1 MIVSEEKLI
10 NKQNKIAKKK
20 HKVEMISA
28 FSILFL
34 IIAILI
40 ILSWIFKW
48 TNTTVKIKQ
57 SQEKIIALGFFDL
70 FKAPLKG
77 FVQRAQIIVFVLTM
91 GAYINVIVASKALE
105 GFSQTIVRKMKG
117 KEIWSLIPLMIF
129 FSICGTTVGLAEEV
143 IAFQMI
149 CIPLMVAAGFDKFT
163 GLIAVLIGTG
173 VGVLTSTVNP
183 FAIGIAVTNL
193 NKGLDKQITSVSDG
207 LIWRIIC
214 WIILTALSIVLV
226 MLYAKK
232 VKKDQTK
239 SVVFKTL
246 TEDKEFY
253 LFNSAEK
260 IVMDWKK
267 KVNLVVF
274 LISLILMVVYLIGW
288 DDIFHTT
295 HSADFARWIRNNIP
309 YLTGT
314 DKGFGN
320 GSVDSVA
327 AIFLITAIIMGIING
342 SSEKQFLKDF
352 INGASRLLN
361 VCLIIAV
368 AAGIGWI
375 LKESHMQELFVE
387 SLSNSLGSLKS
398 PILILLIMFIFFI
411 PLSFLIPSTSG
422 FATAVFPLL
431 GGVVIKNTDILASG
445 SITAFSFASGLVN
458 LITPTSGIVMGSIA
472 VARMDYAKFIK
483 SMAPYMLILTT
494 SSLILLLVGAAIGKT
509 IA

>member
-1 MIVSEEKLI
+1 MIKSEEQLI
-10 NKQNKIAKKK
+10 NKQNKIVKKK
-20 HKVEMISA
+20 HKFEMISA
-28 FSILFL
+28 FSILF
-34 IIAILI
+34 IIIGILI

-48 TNTTVKIKQ
+48 TNTTVKIGQ
-57 SQEKIIALGFFDL
+57 NQEKIIALGFFDL

-77 FVQRAQIIVFVLTM
+77 FSERAQIIVFVLTM
-91 GAYINVIVASKALE
+91 GAYINIIVASKSLE

-183 FAIGIAVTNL
+183 FAIGIAVSNL
-193 NKGLDKQITSVSDG
+193 NKGLPNATSVSDG
-207 LIWRIIC
+207 LTWRIIC
-214 WIILTALSIVLV
+214 WVILTTISIVLV

-232 VKKDQTK
+232 VKKDQSR

-246 TEDKEFY
+246 HEDKEFY
-253 LFNSAEK
+253 LANSADR

-267 KVNLVVF
+267 KTNLVVF
-274 LISLILMVVYLIGW
+274 LISLILMVLYLIGW

-295 HSADFARWIRNNIP
+295 QSADFARWIRNNIP

-342 SSEKQFLKDF
+342 SKEKQFLKDF
-352 INGASRLLN
+352 ISGASRLLD

-375 LKESHMQELFVE
+375 LKESHMQELFVQ
-387 SLSNSLGSLKS
+387 SLSNSLGSIKS
-398 PILILLIMFIFFI
+398 PVLILLIMFIFFI

-431 GGVVIKNTDILASG
+431 GGVVAKNTEILASG

-472 VARMDYAKFIK
+472 VARLDYAKFIK
-483 SMAPYMLILTT
+483 SMKPFMLILTT
-494 SSLILLLVGAAIGKT
+494 SSLALLLIGAAIGKT